1 MKRRATEQLQPPLS
15 AVAAQRARQANAAI
29 ERAAT
34 PVYSEE
40 SSSSQ
45 ELDASPTPIPPNQAR
60 ILQKHA
66 PGVCNAVRG
75 GASQRAEVITN
86 GSRREPTQ
94 PGNNRERNAPGP
106 AQEGF
111 ILSRTS
117 FTPDDIVYARDDA
130 LCLRL
135 RVGESLAIIGRYDLW
150 VKRGVVS
157 VMGAKLYPCDRLYR
171 VYAPSTHS
179 LPILKSVSGLNGFSE
194 FELISV
200 DDGLP
205 ELAKIS
211 NLFDRIWNGSLAISP
226 RCMLTLS
233 KEDAS
238 FSLLG
243 SSAEDPFKRHIRP
256 LHLDKKWSSMIQRLS
271 QRGQKLSVLT
281 CGPGGSGKST
291 FNRYLLNHLLSRQPE
306 NGDNRAQHGDGVL
319 FLDLDPG
326 QPEYSPIGHVYLAH
340 IQSPTL
346 GPPLS
351 HPVLCPEDGSIIR
364 THHIGSS
371 SPKDDS
377 KHYVQCAMNLLR
389 YYYTSMHETY
399 SQCPLIINYPGWIF
413 GQGLEILTGFLEA
426 LRLSDVVYMSE
437 TGPEEVAGPL
447 KSVASRFRIPFWTLP
462 SQPTEYATR
471 SRGQLRQ
478 MQMLSYFHM
487 QESRHPTNAFLYEQR
502 KPTSVHWSA
511 IPLCHTRAVKVNYS
525 GSSQGILGVMI
536 AGFPCDKEHILDL
549 LDGAIVAVVAI
560 EHADAIKPVPDDVE
574 PVELLFGAEEDSISE
589 DAAEED
595 EGDTEEATLP
605 AAAATRRQ
613 AIAERLQPHLHRTKE
628 DIPYLFS
635 GNGTCAHL
643 NPQHSHSLGL
653 ALVRSI
659 DTSSQ
664 ALELI
669 TPIRSAAVRD
679 VLERGHQI
687 VLVRGH
693 LDNPDWA
700 LTEEYFAAKWAHKHL
715 PAQLQKMRSE
725 GRSQEEREIYQ
736 ERLKQRLHWAVRVP
750 WVQPEKTK
758 GGNPGKNQKTRD
770 IWKLRGVYEAGD
782 LDEGEDSSGSEREW

>member
-29 ERAAT
+29 ERAPT

-75 GASQRAEVITN
+75 GASQRAEAITN
-86 GSRREPTQ
+86 GSRSEPTQ

-306 NGDNRAQHGDGVL
+306 NGDNKAQHGDGVL

-426 LRLSDVVYMSE
+426 LRLSDVLYMSE

-525 GSSQGILGVMI
+525 GSSQGILGRKQH
-536 AGFPCDKEHILDL
+536 CQQQQRQ
-549 LDGAIVAVVAI
+549 
-560 EHADAIKPVPDDVE
+560 DDR
-574 PVELLFGAEEDSISE
+574 P
-589 DAAEED
+589 
-595 EGDTEEATLP
+595 
-605 AAAATRRQ
+605 
-613 AIAERLQPHLHRTKE
+613 IAERLQPHLHRTKE

-669 TPIRSAAVRD
+669 TPIRSVAVRD
-679 VLERGHQI
+679 ALERGHQI

-758 GGNPGKNQKTRD
+758 SGNLGKNQKTRD

>member
-15 AVAAQRARQANAAI
+15 AVAAQRARQANATT
-29 ERAAT
+29 ERAPA
-34 PVYSEE
+34 PVYSGE

-45 ELDASPTPIPPNQAR
+45 ELDVSPTPIPPNQAK
-60 ILQKHA
+60 ILQNRA
-66 PGVCNAVRG
+66 PGVRNAVPGRAG
-75 GASQRAEVITN
+75 QRAGAITN

-94 PGNNRERNAPGP
+94 PENKRERNAPGP

-111 ILSRTS
+111 ILSRTT

-179 LPILKSVSGLNGFSE
+179 LPILKSISGLNGFSE

-205 ELAKIS
+205 ELAKVS
-211 NLFDRIWNGSLAISP
+211 NLFHRIWNGSMAVSP

-233 KEDAS
+233 KEGAS
-238 FSLLG
+238 FSLMG
-243 SSAEDPFKRHIRP
+243 SSVEDPFKRHIRP

-271 QRGQKLSVLT
+271 QRDRDLNVLT

-291 FNRYLLNHLLSRQPE
+291 FNRYLLNHLLSLQPE
-306 NGDNRAQHGDGVL
+306 KADNKARHGDGVL

-340 IQSPTL
+340 IRSPTL

-364 THHIGSS
+364 AHHIGSS

-377 KHYVQCAMNLLR
+377 KHYVQCTMNLLR
-389 YYYTSMHETY
+389 YYHTSMHETY
-399 SQCPLIINYPGWIF
+399 SRCPLIINYPGWIF
-413 GQGLEILTGFLEA
+413 GQGLEILTRFLEA

-447 KSVASRFRIPFWTLP
+447 KSVASQSRIPFWTLP

-487 QESRHPTNAFLYEQR
+487 QESRHPTNAFVYEER
-502 KPTSVHWSA
+502 SSTSVHWSA
-511 IPLCHTRAVKVNYS
+511 TPLCHTRAVKVNYS

-536 AGFPCDKEHILDL
+536 AGFPYDKEHILDL

-560 EHADAIKPVPDDVE
+560 EHADAFKPVPDDVE
-574 PVELLFGAEEDSISE
+574 SIDMLFRAEEDSGSE
-589 DAAEED
+589 DAAEEV

-605 AAAATRRQ
+605 AAAAATKRQ
-613 AIAERLQPHLHRTKE
+613 ALAERLQPHLHRTKE

-653 ALVRSI
+653 ALVRGI

-669 TPIRSAAVRD
+669 MPIRSAAVRD
-679 VLERGHQI
+679 ALERGHQI

-715 PAQLQKMRSE
+715 PAQLQKMQSE
-725 GRSQEEREIYQ
+725 GRSRREREIYQ
-736 ERLKQRLHWAVRVP
+736 ERLKQRLYRAVRVP

-758 GGNPGKNQKTRD
+758 SGNLEKNQKTRA
-770 IWKLRGVYEAGD
+770 IWKLRRDDEAGD
-782 LDEGEDSSGSEREW
+782 EDEDSGGSEREW